1 MKDFSVA
8 LLALSDV
15 AELAIAVAA
24 LSSAGLRTM
33 VSGSCREAL
42 RQLSSGQ
49 PQVVLCDKHL
59 PDGNWKDLISWLAD
73 SPDPPRVI
81 VLAGADSEFYAEAIN
96 LGAYDVLLRPLN
108 PEELC
113 RVASLACGVVRYPPE
128 RATAAAAAGSYGRPM
143 TAASDL

>member
-1 MKDFSVA
+1 MKDVSVA

-15 AELAIAVAA
+15 AELAAAATA

-59 PDGNWKDLISWLAD
+59 PDGDWKDLISWLAD
-73 SPDPPRVI
+73 CPEPPRVI
-81 VLAGADSEFYAEAIN
+81 VLAGAEPEFYAEAIN

-108 PEELC
+108 SEELC
-113 RVASLACGVVRYPPE
+113 RVASIACGVIRHPPE
-128 RATAAAAAGSYGRPM
+128 RATAVAAGSYGLPM
-143 TAASDL
+143 AAASEI